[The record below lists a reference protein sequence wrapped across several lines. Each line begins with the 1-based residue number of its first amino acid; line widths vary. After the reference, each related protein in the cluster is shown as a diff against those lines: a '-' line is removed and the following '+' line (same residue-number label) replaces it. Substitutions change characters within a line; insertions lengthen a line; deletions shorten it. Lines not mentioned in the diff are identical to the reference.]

1 MLSAWRR
8 LRQTQRPGWLA
19 VAPAGDCARVAQVL
33 SAPDQRPRVGWV
45 DTLDWREPAVALRA
59 LARRPRTAA
68 HTVAVLPTGA
78 YQLLALDAP
87 ELPRDEWRDA
97 LRWRVK
103 EIVDFPVEDAAIDV
117 FDAPADP
124 QQRRRPGVFVVAA
137 ARAAVMPLVRAGQ
150 AARRPWQAVDIAETA
165 LRNIALL
172 AAEPGRG
179 EALLHAGERSSTLVL
194 VAQGE
199 LLLSRVIDVS
209 FAQLTDTD
217 DQQRQLAF
225 ERASL
230 ELQRTF
236 DNVERQFTHA
246 DLRCLRLLPGAALAP
261 FAAYVR
267 ELIYLPVFPLDLG
280 SVVDI
285 DGVPELATAA
295 GQAAYLTAVGAALR

>member
-8 LRQTQRPGWLA
+8 MRPNQRPGWLA

-33 SAPDQRPRVGWV
+33 CAPGQRPRVGWV
-45 DTLDWREPAVALRA
+45 DTLDWREPAAALRA
-59 LARRPRTAA
+59 LARRPRAA
-68 HTVAVLPTGA
+68 SNMVAVLPTGA

-87 ELPRDEWRDA
+87 DLPRDEWRDA
-97 LRWRVK
+97 LRWRIK

-117 FDAPADP
+117 FEAPADP
-124 QQRRRPGVFVVAA
+124 QQRRRAGVFVVAA
-137 ARAAVMPLVRAGQ
+137 ARAAVMPLVQAAK

-165 LRNIALL
+165 LRNIALCS
-172 AAEPGRG
+172 AEPGRG
-179 EALLHAGERSSTLVL
+179 EALLHVGERASTLL
-194 VAQGE
+194 IVAQGE
-199 LLLSRVIDVS
+199 LLLSRAIDVS

-225 ERASL
+225 ERTSL

-236 DNVERQFTHA
+236 DNVERQFAHA
-246 DLRCLRLLPGAALAP
+246 DLHRLRLIPGAALAP

-267 ELIYLPVFPLDLG
+267 DLIYLSVLPLALG
-280 SVVDI
+280 DVIDI
-285 DGVPELATAA
+285 DGVPELADAA

>member
-8 LRQTQRPGWLA
+8 LRQNQRPGWLA
-19 VAPAGDCARVAQVL
+19 VAPAGDSARVAQVL
-33 SAPDQRPRVGWV
+33 CAPAQRPRVGWV
-45 DTLDWREPAVALRA
+45 DTLDWREPAAALRA

-97 LRWRVK
+97 LRWRIK

-137 ARAAVMPLVRAGQ
+137 ARAAVMPLVRAAQ

-179 EALLHAGERSSTLVL
+179 EALLHAGERSSTLVI

-199 LLLSRVIDVS
+199 LLLSRAIDVS
-209 FAQLTDTD
+209 FAQLTDTN

-236 DNVERQFTHA
+236 DNVERQFAHA

-267 ELIYLPVFPLDLG
+267 DLIYLPVIALDLG
-280 SVVDI
+280 DVVDI
-285 DGVPELATAA
+285 DGVPELADAA